1 MTDAAFAESDGWP
14 SGDFEQCWRQ
24 VQQLSKTVDLRV
36 LEAGLQRCQNAPDD
50 WQTQWLVA
58 HLCSLW
64 RHDRIPNVLQ
74 ALMEFCRDGLVKTEI
89 YKAWL
94 AQGAIATDTIQAA
107 LADPSER
114 TWLLP
119 ALARSQDPAL
129 QAQLQ
134 DLSSDPDPQW
144 RSQAA
149 TALGAAQDTAS
160 RQRLQQLCLD
170 PEPQVRRAAF
180 EAVRCSECFTV
191 SERLALFRA
200 GAEDPDS
207 GIVQVA
213 VWGIAAIAT
222 PEAWDYLV
230 AIAMQSGRG
239 RTEALA
245 ALADARTAE
254 ALTRLARL
262 TTTAWT
268 TADWQACLRSLGQHP
283 HKQSATLLLLRWLPS
298 CPRPT
303 DCLYSLRQLDDRTA
317 LSQLRSLLNTPAP
330 EPFLTAVRSLVEEW
344 EESPCA

>member
-14 SGDFEQCWRQ
+14 SGDFEHCWRQ
-24 VQQLSKTVDLRV
+24 VQQLAKTVDVRV
-36 LEAGLQRCQNAPDD
+36 LEAGLQRCQAIPDD
-50 WQTQWLVA
+50 WQTQWLLA

-64 RHDRIPNVLQ
+64 QHDRIPAVLQ
-74 ALMEFCRDGLVKTEI
+74 ALTELCRDGLVKTEI

-94 AQGAIATDTIQAA
+94 AQGSNATDIIQAA
-107 LADPSER
+107 LADLAER

-119 ALARSQDPAL
+119 ALASSQDPAL
-129 QAQLQ
+129 LTQLR

-149 TALGAAQDTAS
+149 TALGAARDSSS
-160 RQRLQQLCLD
+160 RLHLQQLCLD
-170 PEPQVRRAAF
+170 PDPQVRRAAL
-180 EAVRCSECFTV
+180 EAVRSSELFTV
-191 SERLALFRA
+191 RERLAIFRA
-200 GAEDPDS
+200 GAEDHDS
-207 GIVQVA
+207 SIVQVA

-245 ALADARTAE
+245 ALADARTTE
-254 ALTRLARL
+254 ALTRLSRL

-283 HKQSATLLLLRWLPS
+283 HKRAATLLLLRWLPN
-298 CPRPT
+298 CPRPA
-303 DCLYSLRQLDDRTA
+303 DCLYSLKQLDDRSA
-317 LSQLRSLLNTPAP
+317 LSQLRSLLNTPDRKS
-330 EPFLTAVRSLVEEW
+330 VV
-344 EESPCA
+344 